1 MSGTVGF
8 GLPPSVGRESAL
20 GRANLLQTYLSA
32 ALGEPVTVTVAANY
46 KALKNDLLSGA
57 LIGAW
62 GPPYICSRI
71 EAYGGQALVR
81 GVRGGRSSY
90 RSALVGR
97 QQRQI
102 VLGASTQLRV
112 AWVDPESVGGFLLP
126 RALLRERHADGAGF
140 LREERFVGS
149 YRAGVQA
156 VLDGDVDLA
165 PVWAPD
171 LESAE
176 PLPALAELA
185 GERAAMLEV
194 LGVSRS
200 CPNDGVVIS
209 PLAARAIA
217 QGIQQLFLKMTQDA
231 PGRAVL
237 KEVFGAER
245 FEAAPPGAY
254 RAVNDLFADPKPA
267 TRH

>member
-1 MSGTVGF
+1 M
-8 GLPPSVGRESAL
+8 
-20 GRANLLQTYLSA
+20 
-32 ALGEPVTVTVAANY
+32 
-46 KALKNDLLSGA
+46 
-57 LIGAW
+57 
-62 GPPYICSRI
+62 
-71 EAYGGQALVR
+71 
-81 GVRGGRSSY
+81 
-90 RSALVGR
+90 
-97 QQRQI
+97 
-102 VLGASTQLRV
+102 
-112 AWVDPESVGGFLLP
+112 DPESVGGYLLP

-149 YRAGVQA
+149 YRVGVQA

-171 LESAE
+171 LETAD

-185 GERAAMLEV
+185 GDRAAMLEV
-194 LGVSRS
+194 LGVSPS

-209 PLAARAIA
+209 PLAARSLA
-217 QGIQQLFLKMTQDA
+217 QQLQQLFLKMAQDV

-254 RAVNDLFADPKPA
+254 RGVNDLFADPRPA
-267 TRH
+267 AR